1 MLPSDCPGCRG
12 WSDLGCPPSA
22 LIVSGQSIHLSS
34 SCLHLLW
41 KRSILS
47 LSLQALKIPVI
58 ISENIKEALQSQ
70 TDNVEIIFVCE
81 PFEGENFELLRK
93 EEQRIIGPPIVR
105 ACAREDQPLPYNS
118 RPLYCTI
125 MCNHIVCFTGFRKKE
140 ELGRLCNLVHHMGG
154 SIRREFSGR
163 VTQLVANSIHGQKY
177 RVSIISVTVVISWVT
192 NNSLILAGNK
202 YII

>member
-1 MLPSDCPGCRG
+1 MLN
-12 WSDLGCPPSA
+12 
-22 LIVSGQSIHLSS
+22 
-34 SCLHLLW
+34 
-41 KRSILS
+41 KILS
-47 LSLQALKIPVI
+47 LSLQALKIPVTV
-58 ISENIKEALQSQ
+58 SENIKEALQSQ
-70 TDNVEIIFVCE
+70 TDNVEIVFVCE
-81 PFEGENFELLRK
+81 PFEGEHFELLRK

-105 ACAREDQPLPYNS
+105 ASAREDHPLPYNS
-118 RPLYCTI
+118 RPLYCAI

-177 RVSIISVTVVISWVT
+177 RVSIITVTVVMSWVT

>member
-1 MLPSDCPGCRG
+1 MIYK
-12 WSDLGCPPSA
+12 
-22 LIVSGQSIHLSS
+22 IV
-34 SCLHLLW
+34 
-41 KRSILS
+41 S
-47 LSLQALKIPVI
+47 LSLQALKIPVTV
-58 ISENIKEALQSQ
+58 SENIKEALQSQ
-70 TDNVEIIFVCE
+70 TDNVEIVFVCE

-93 EEQRIIGPPIVR
+93 EEHRIIGPPIVY

-125 MCNHIVCFTGFRKKE
+125 MCNNIVCFTGFRKKE

-177 RVSIISVTVVISWVT
+177 RVSNITVTVVISWVT

>member
-1 MLPSDCPGCRG
+1 MIIKI
-12 WSDLGCPPSA
+12 
-22 LIVSGQSIHLSS
+22 IV
-34 SCLHLLW
+34 
-41 KRSILS
+41 S
-47 LSLQALKIPVI
+47 LSLQALKIPVTV
-58 ISENIKEALQSQ
+58 SENIKEALQSQ
-70 TDNVEIIFVCE
+70 TDNVEIVFVCE
-81 PFEGENFELLRK
+81 PFEGEDFELLRK
-93 EEQRIIGPPIVR
+93 EEQRIIGPPIVH

-154 SIRREFSGR
+154 SIRRELSGR

-177 RVSIISVTVVISWVT
+177 RVSINIVTVVISWVT